1 MRLRLVLAFAA
12 TWFIWGS
19 TYLAIA
25 FAVAEIPPFATA
37 GVRNFAAGLI
47 LYVWLRLRG
56 APRPTAAHWRRA
68 LFIGFLMLGIGNGA
82 VTWSEQTEPSGVVAL
97 VVSLVPLWL
106 MVFGWLGR
114 EGVRPTGIEVLGVTV
129 GLIGV
134 LLLVAPW
141 GETGGV
147 LSLVGMLVLLASTL
161 AWAGGSLYSRHL
173 PPLPSPLLGSG
184 MEMLMGGGALL
195 LVSLLTGEWRLVEPS
210 AITAR
215 GALSVLYLIVF
226 GSILGFS
233 AYKWLLTQVRPAIAG
248 SYAFVNPLVAVLLGW
263 IFAGEALS
271 PRLFMSMVLIVS
283 AVAMLTLRPYFR
295 TR

>member
-1 MRLRLVLAFAA
+1 MRLRLLLAFAA

-25 FAVAEIPPFATA
+25 FAVAEIPPFAMA
-37 GVRNFAAGLI
+37 GVRNFAAGLV
-47 LYVWLRLRG
+47 LYVWLRMRG
-56 APRPTAAHWRRA
+56 AARPTASHWRRS
-68 LFIGFLMLGIGNGA
+68 LVIGILMLGIGNGA

-114 EGVRPTGIEVLGVTV
+114 EGVRPAGVEIVGVTI
-129 GLIGV
+129 GLAGV
-134 LLLVAPW
+134 LLLIAPW
-141 GETGGV
+141 GATGGV

-173 PPLPSPLLGSG
+173 PPLPRPLLGSG
-184 MEMLMGGGALL
+184 MEMIMGGSALL
-195 LVSLLTGEWRLVEPS
+195 LVSLFTGEWRLVDLS
-210 AITAR
+210 AITTR

-226 GSILGFS
+226 GSIVGFS

-248 SYAFVNPLVAVLLGW
+248 TYAFVNPLVAVLLGW
-263 IFAGEALS
+263 SFAGESLS
-271 PRLFMSMVLIVS
+271 PRLVLAMLLIVG